1 MRASIVLQT
10 RGRMAAAACKNNDK
24 NMIFRKRVIRL
35 HITISLIFVILT
47 LPVMIIFMVVNY
59 RANLQL
65 SAGYSEKFIQKSLTD
80 TVNVATRLFNP
91 MLTTVRTA
99 ATLMRD
105 QPDYFRRDS
114 SADYLNE
121 IVSLNEAVYAAYV
134 SFEDGSFRQVRRD
147 VKGFNIFGQPS
158 PAGTQFVSRF
168 IDVRKNGPL
177 LDAYVFHSDW
187 GTRIGQRA
195 GPATY
200 DPRVRGFYRDSIRL
214 NSANI
219 SDPYLFASSGELGV
233 TVSTPVMERGRAT
246 GVVAADFTLK
256 TLSKYLSDNRV
267 SPNSIT
273 IIADAAG
280 GVVAHP
286 EFGQVLIRQDTGLVQ
301 SRLDK
306 LPDPRVAAALAERL
320 RTRQDRFTFRAG
332 ADNVEYF
339 GIFSPFPAD
348 FKKGWELLIISPAD
362 DFVGEIK
369 RTNRNLLMFG
379 LAVLLLQMFL
389 IYRLSRS
396 ISKPIE
402 LLADEVTH
410 IREFDFHKTRAV
422 TSHVQEIKYLAEAV
436 ALLGRGLESFTSYVP
451 KGLVQQLVKSGHGTK
466 LGVQSR
472 YLTMFFTDIE
482 SFSSLAEV
490 EPSQQLLARVSDYF
504 STLTHAI
511 EREQG
516 TVDKFIGDGVMAFWG
531 APVSLDD
538 HAYRAC
544 VAAVRAQRGMTAIN
558 QAWIARGLAPLRV
571 RIGIHSD
578 ATLVGNVGSVER
590 LSYTVMGDGVNVAAR
605 LEGINKELGTWT
617 CISHNVFRETGER
630 LWLRPIDMVT
640 VKGRKGELLVYEL
653 VAIRDADADVAATPE
668 EILLCDMTTA
678 AYADYALGRFEQAA
692 SAYRT
697 ILSQFPHD
705 RVAQRMLEKS
715 QLLMPKRLA

>member
-1 MRASIVLQT
+1 ML
-10 RGRMAAAACKNNDK
+10 
-24 NMIFRKRVIRL
+24 FRKRLIRL
-35 HITISLIFVILT
+35 HITISLVFVFLT
-47 LPVMIIFMVVNY
+47 LPVMLIFVVVSY

-65 SAGYSEKFIQKSLTD
+65 SAGYSEKFIQKSLAD

-91 MLTTVRTA
+91 MLTTMRTA
-99 ATLMRD
+99 ATLMGD
-105 QPDYFRRDS
+105 QPDYFRRES

-134 SFEDGSFRQVRRD
+134 SFDDGSFRQVRRD
-147 VKGFNIFGQPS
+147 VKGYHIFGQVS
-158 PAGTQFVSRF
+158 PPGTQFVSRF
-168 IDVRKNGPL
+168 IDAGTGSPPV
-177 LDAYVFHSDW
+177 DAYVFHADW
-187 GTRIGQRA
+187 GARIGARA
-195 GPATY
+195 GASSY
-200 DPRVRGFYRDSIRL
+200 DPRVRGFYRDSVRL

-233 TVSTPVMERGRAT
+233 TVSAPVTEKGRSI

-256 TLSKYLSDNRV
+256 TLSQYLSDNRV
-267 SPNSIT
+267 SQNSIT

-286 EFGQVLIRQDTGLVQ
+286 EFGQVLTQKGPDLVQ
-301 SRLDK
+301 NRLDK
-306 LPDPRVAAALAERL
+306 LPDPRVTAALAERL

-348 FKKGWELLIISPAD
+348 FKKEWELLIISPTD
-362 DFVGEIK
+362 DFVGDIK
-369 RTNRNLLMFG
+369 RTNQRLLVFG
-379 LAVLLLQMFL
+379 LAVLLLQIFL

-402 LLADEVTH
+402 LLAEEVAH
-410 IREFDFHKTRAV
+410 IREFRFDKV
-422 TSHVQEIKYLAEAV
+422 SVVNSHVHEIKYLAEAI
-436 ALLGRGLESFTSYVP
+436 ALLARGLESFTSYVP

-482 SFSSLAEV
+482 AFSSLAEV
-490 EPSQQLLARVSDYF
+490 EPSQQLLARVSQYF
-504 STLTHAI
+504 STVTHAI

-516 TVDKFIGDGVMAFWG
+516 TVDKFIGDAVMAFWG
-531 APVSLDD
+531 APASLDD
-538 HAYRAC
+538 HAYLAC
-544 VAAVRAQRGMTAIN
+544 VAAVRAQRGMAAIN
-558 QAWIARGLAPLRV
+558 REWSTQGLAPLKV

-578 ATLVGNVGSVER
+578 ATLVGNVGSPER

-617 CISHNVFRETGER
+617 CISHNVFREAGER
-630 LWLRPIDMVT
+630 LWLRPIDTVS

-653 VAIRDADADVAATPE
+653 LAIRDADADVAASAD
-668 EILLCDMTTA
+668 EIALCELTAA

-692 SAYRT
+692 LAYRAV
-697 ILSQFPHD
+697 LARFPHD
-705 RVAQRMLEKS
+705 PVAQRMLEKS
-715 QLLMPKRLA
+715 QARFTRPLA